1 MEKNDIEELR
11 ARVGCAAVL
20 EHEGFAIDRKESTR
34 RAVKFRR
41 DDDIVIVIHG
51 DRGWFDARSD
61 AKGDV
66 FALASYLHAIG
77 FAEALAFVGDLVA
90 FQPTMPTWEK
100 PLHQTQPMASVAD
113 RWNHRKR
120 LWRASATW
128 TYLRQCRALPW
139 QIISAAIEADVL
151 REGPYGS
158 MWAKHV
164 DEAGAVIGWEER
176 GPDWRGFSTGGAKA
190 LFQFGANNPRRIC
203 VTEAAIDALSL
214 AVIEQTRTDTLYVST
229 GGGWSPLT
237 ALALDTLA
245 SGKGA
250 WLVAATD
257 NNVQGEVFADRLRQ
271 MADSNSCDFSR
282 LRPEAE
288 DWNEELKERRGV
300 ESCRI
305 RGQRIKGEAAARL
318 TAALDPLP
326 ARRRLRR
333 GDQRTEN
340 RGRSGFASVTTP
352 KEPQMFVSP
361 QSVRCSKALPAATR
375 CTPCSI
381 VTASRPSTITG

>member
-11 ARVGCAAVL
+11 TRVGCAAVL
-20 EHEGFAIDRKESTR
+20 EREGFAIDRKESTR

-41 DDDIVIVIHG
+41 DDDIIIAIHD

-66 FALASYLHAIG
+66 FALASYLHGIG
-77 FAEALAFVGDLVA
+77 FAESLAVVGDLVA
-90 FQPTMPTWEK
+90 FQPAAPTWEK
-100 PLHQTQPMASVAD
+100 PQHQTQPIASVAD

-120 LWRASATW
+120 PWRASATW
-128 TYLRQCRALPW
+128 SYLRQNRALPW
-139 QIISAAIEADVL
+139 QVISAAIDADVL

-164 DEAGAVIGWEER
+164 DEAGAIIGWEER

-190 LFQFGANNPRRIC
+190 LFQFGMNDARRIC

-214 AVIEQTRTDTLYVST
+214 AALEQTTLDTLYAST

-237 ALALDTLA
+237 AQALEKLA
-245 SGKGA
+245 SKDGA

-271 MADSNSCDFSR
+271 MADRAGCDFSR

-288 DWNEELKERRGV
+288 DWNEELKERMERG
-300 ESCRI
+300 E
-305 RGQRIKGEAAARL
+305 
-318 TAALDPLP
+318 LP
-326 ARRRLRR
+326 HTR
-333 GDQRTEN
+333 
-340 RGRSGFASVTTP
+340 
-352 KEPQMFVSP
+352 
-361 QSVRCSKALPAATR
+361 PAHQ
-375 CTPCSI
+375 
-381 VTASRPSTITG
+381 G